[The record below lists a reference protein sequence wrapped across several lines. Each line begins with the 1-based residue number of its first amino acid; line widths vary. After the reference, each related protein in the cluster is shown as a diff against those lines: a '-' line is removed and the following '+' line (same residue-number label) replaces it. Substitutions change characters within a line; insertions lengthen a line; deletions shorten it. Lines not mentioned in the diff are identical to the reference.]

1 MREEEEEE
9 KKDGAILKNLRVR
22 SYWFKKPADRAE
34 LPLKTQK
41 YKSCFAKKT
50 QAGSYM
56 WVTAKL

>member
-41 YKSCFAKKT
+41 YKVLFRQENSSRFLYV
-50 QAGSYM
+50 GYS
-56 WVTAKL
+56 